1 MNAKVIA
8 LIEDDKILSGTLFT
22 GLKDA
27 GFEVERAYDGEEGLA
42 LVIAKKP
49 DLVLLDIVMPKM
61 DGITVA
67 KQLKSNPETKNIPI
81 IILTV
86 LEKATPMLDAIE
98 ADVYEYIIKADYKVA
113 DIVKIV
119 QEKLNG

>member
-1 MNAKVIA
+1 MSSATIA
-8 LIEDDKILSGTLFT
+8 LIEDDKILSDALYS

-27 GFEVERAYDGEEGLA
+27 GFLVERAFDGEEGLA
-42 LVIAKKP
+42 MVIAKKP
-49 DLVLLDIVMPKM
+49 ALVLLDILMPKM

-67 KQLKSNPETKNIPI
+67 KKLKADPETKNIPI
-81 IILTV
+81 IILTALDKV
-86 LEKATPMLDAIE
+86 TPVADAVE
-98 ADVYEYIIKADYKVA
+98 AGVYEYIIKSDYKVE